1 MKVIPIS
8 TKTQIFEYVAEGLS
22 TRQIAKKV
30 PSVSHMT
37 VTRLRSEHFN
47 GLAKPKAGRPSKLT
61 PYDKRK
67 LVRDMSSGR
76 IQTAVDAAKELS
88 NTMETQLHPEA
99 IRRVLRKSGLKAIK
113 KKKKPFLSRKHRQQR
128 LEFAR
133 KYSNWTPEDFKRV
146 IWSDE
151 TKINRFG
158 SDGLQWVWKKPKAPL
173 LDCHVQG
180 TFKHGGGSLML
191 WGCMTSLGIGQ
202 ACKIEGN
209 MDSQLYCE
217 ILSDNL
223 MGTIRHYGWGRDDI
237 VFQQDNDPKHTSKL
251 AKDWFEENGIT
262 VMDWPPQSPDLNPIE
277 HLWHTLKY
285 QLRMYSKPP
294 ESVAELWERVQDEWN
309 KIPVETVQNLIDS
322 MPKRINAVLKA
333 RGGYTEY

>member
-191 WGCMTSLGIGQ
+191 WGCMTSLGIVVK
-202 ACKIEGN
+202 KI
-209 MDSQLYCE
+209 
-217 ILSDNL
+217 
-223 MGTIRHYGWGRDDI
+223 T
-237 VFQQDNDPKHTSKL
+237 FQQSTMTHLICHQSRRLPTTPWSCHVPVPLLPLASDQTGQGETDWVTTS
-251 AKDWFEENGIT
+251 T
-262 VMDWPPQSPDLNPIE
+262 PQSLPGSWTHKTPG
-277 HLWHTLKY
+277 HQSTTLIKMLPASKY
-285 QLRMYSKPP
+285 TPH
-294 ESVAELWERVQDEWN
+294 ELVR
-309 KIPVETVQNLIDS
+309 S
-322 MPKRINAVLKA
+322 
-333 RGGYTEY
+333 